1 MPGTQANYCET
12 IKKYKILLVNK
23 FPQNNERKP
32 MFSYEENVMLLLK
45 QMNMIHQ
52 KKVQTSITYKKGNR
66 NPTLNVIKMIQVH

>member
-1 MPGTQANYCET
+1 
-12 IKKYKILLVNK
+12 
-23 FPQNNERKP
+23 